1 MSPRK
6 SYTAEAH
13 EAAYRAWRA
22 CGQNIEA
29 TVRELRKGGY
39 LITKPT
45 LIDWR
50 EKFTWQTRAARAE
63 AEEQSATDAKISH
76 REKALVSLRKR
87 MKSYDD
93 YLDGLPAGCA
103 PDNQALFAYTNLVK
117 TIGELE
123 MKTSAFKSECY
134 LDFMRDL
141 VDWLGKNDP
150 DGLACIERDFDDF
163 TAWAREKYAA

>member
-13 EAAYRAWRA
+13 EVSYATWRQ

-29 TVRELRKGGY
+29 TVRELRKKGY

-45 LIDWR
+45 LCDWR
-50 EKFTWQTRAARAE
+50 DKFTWCDRAARAE
-63 AEEQSATDAKISH
+63 AEEQKAGDAKISS

-87 MKSYDD
+87 LQSYDD
-93 YLDGLPAGCA
+93 YLDSLPAGNH

-117 TIGELE
+117 TIGDIE
-123 MKTSAFKSECY
+123 MKAQGYKATAY

-141 VDWLGKNDP
+141 VDWLGKNDEE
-150 DGLACIERDFDDF
+150 GLACIERDLDDF